1 MHYLSQP
8 LTFSEETARQ
18 FLYQD
23 IKEYIVARLWH
34 SRCTIIPMARVKID
48 ESAYYKVSDNIGKM
62 GIVGG
67 DIAGQVYNRSLLE
80 ALQRMQKLSLEWLQ

>member
-1 MHYLSQP
+1 
-8 LTFSEETARQ
+8 
-18 FLYQD
+18 
-23 IKEYIVARLWH
+23 
-34 SRCTIIPMARVKID
+34 MARVKID